1 MGLVS
6 TRPIFILNGLNQLS
20 NKPMFV
26 ADIIEFERGEYMES
40 FLNLL
45 EMVAEHIMGKEDL
58 SDIKSG
64 EAFEKY
70 VVEEMK
76 KLAEKNPEL
85 PSSDDIYQTGANTF
99 PDIVIEDT
107 FGVEVK
113 FSKSG
118 KWVSLGNSIFESTS
132 VDGLEQIYLFFGR
145 KVDNKIEV
153 KFKPYEESL
162 VDVKVTHSPRFIVD
176 MTTGGASIFNDLHIS
191 YNHFKELD
199 KIEKG
204 KQIKAYFR
212 SNLKEGQEV
221 WFLDNEESQ
230 TDVIV
235 NSFSGLDD
243 NMKNKLLLESYI
255 LFPEVFSNSSSKY
268 ARVATY
274 WLTKYQVYN
283 SALRD
288 KFSASG
294 QVKISVSQ
302 IEGGILV
309 SKIYGSLYRQSNQIK
324 EMLTNADSEF
334 FQGIKDSW
342 HNDIDPEVVKNE
354 NIVELWLGLIDKYGV
369 TPYNGIKPSN
379 IFMEGLLH

>member
-1 MGLVS
+1 
-6 TRPIFILNGLNQLS
+6 
-20 NKPMFV
+20 
-26 ADIIEFERGEYMES
+26 MES

-45 EMVAEHIMGKEDL
+45 AMVAEHIMAKEDL

-235 NSFSGLDD
+235 NSFSSLDD
-243 NMKNKLLLESYI
+243 NMKNKLLLEAYI

-309 SKIYGSLYRQSNQIK
+309 SKIYGSLYRLSDQIK

-334 FQGIKDSW
+334 LQVIKDSW

-354 NIVELWLGLIDKYGV
+354 NIVKLWLGLIDKHGV

-379 IFMEGLLH
+379 IFMEGLLP